1 MAGPVPPE
9 LRPLLQRQDNEPSR
23 SSSLSSSTTAR
34 DSEDGDKRPE
44 TRVIQEEDIITGDV
58 HPTRAVEDDVLPEIS
73 SLGRTLTWQSAFI
86 IVMSRVIGSG
96 IFATPG
102 VILRSV
108 GSPGL
113 TLALWLVG
121 AVIAACGLSV
131 SLEYGCMLPRSGGEK
146 VYLEFTYRHPR
157 FLASTLVAIQ
167 AVLLGFTASNCV
179 VFSQYVLFAL
189 GIDHPSEVLR
199 KGLAA
204 GLLIFVTVTH
214 GVFPKT
220 GIRLQNILG
229 WVKIA
234 IVGFMIL
241 SGIYVLVFR
250 PGTATTD
257 NSPPVSDQLS
267 WDHLWEDSVWN
278 WGTIA
283 TSFFKVL
290 YSFAGLDNVSNVL
303 NEVKEPVRT
312 LKSVTTAALFTT
324 CGLYILINLAYLLV
338 VPVDEIK
345 QSGELIA
352 ALFFERI
359 FGHGFGKTALPL
371 AVALS
376 AVGNVL
382 VVAFAQARLKQE
394 IARQGFLPY
403 SHLLSSTKPFG
414 SPLGGFVVHFIP
426 SLLVIVLPPSA
437 EVYSFILE
445 LEGYPGQIFSFAICF
460 GLLLLRFKRPDL
472 RRPFKAWT
480 PAVLIKIALSV
491 ALLAAPFFPPSQKP
505 ANGMFYATYAIVG
518 VSILVAGVIYWYLW
532 TVLIPRWRGYT
543 LEEETG
549 LLDDGTSI
557 TRLVHKPQQTN
568 MAAAAVQHSVVPGG
582 IGLANPQQQTDQL
595 STLAQYTD
603 KRDVRTVLN
612 YHKDNEDG
620 SPPRPT
626 YVDRPDSYERPYS
639 SHDAIIHDVRGEEHL
654 YTLDK
659 NGFQIYRRAAAE
671 KDFVDDEHIKAVY
684 YPETEQLLK
693 DATGASRI
701 FIFDHTIRRNPAGSE
716 KQGRNLR
723 GPVQR
728 VHIDQSYSAA
738 KSRVPHHLPEE
749 ADALLRGRYQIINV
763 WRPIRTIQ
771 RDPLAVAEAHSVPD
785 TDLVGIPLIY
795 PTRNGETYAVKHNE
809 GHRWFYKS
817 GLEPD
822 EVILIKCFDSKT
834 DGRARRVP
842 HTAFVDPTAKEDA
855 PPRESIE
862 VRALVFHPDDQE

>member
-23 SSSLSSSTTAR
+23 SSSPSSSTTAR

-113 TLALWLVG
+113 TLVLWLVG

-204 GLLIFVTVTH
+204 GLLVFVTVTH

-250 PGTATTD
+250 PGTATTGS
-257 NSPPVSDQLS
+257 SPPVSDQLS
-267 WDHLWEDSVWN
+267 WDHVWEGSVWN

-445 LEGYPGQIFSFAICF
+445 LEGYPGQIFSFAICS

-543 LEEETG
+543 LEEETE
-549 LLDDGTSI
+549 
-557 TRLVHKPQQTN
+557 H
-568 MAAAAVQHSVVPGG
+568 
-582 IGLANPQQQTDQL
+582 L

-603 KRDVRTVLN
+603 KRDVRTILN

-639 SHDAIIHDVRGEEHL
+639 SHDATIHDVRGEEHL

-659 NGFQIYRRAAAE
+659 NGFEIYRRAAAE

-771 RDPLAVAEAHSVPD
+771 RDPLAVAEAHSVLD

-795 PTRNGETYAVKHNE
+795 PTRSGETYAVKHNE

-834 DGRARRVP
+834 DGRARR
-842 HTAFVDPTAKEDA
+842 EDA
-855 PPRESIE
+855 PARESIE